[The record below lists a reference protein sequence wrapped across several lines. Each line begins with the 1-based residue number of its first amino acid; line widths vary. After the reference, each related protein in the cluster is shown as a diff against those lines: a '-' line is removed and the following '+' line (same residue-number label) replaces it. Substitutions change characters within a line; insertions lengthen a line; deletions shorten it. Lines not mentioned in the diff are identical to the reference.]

1 MKDTGKTPKKNVDFI
16 ESKFY
21 LMMKIP
27 ENSPKDSN
35 TLTNQDV
42 RLTHS
47 LSITSTSKTCQHTK
61 FQKLITMRSTEFLV

>member
-1 MKDTGKTPKKNVDFI
+1 MKDTGKTLRKNVDFI

-35 TLTNQDV
+35 MLMNQDV
-42 RLTHS
+42 WLTHS
-47 LSITSTSKTCQHTK
+47 LSITSTLKTCQHTK
-61 FQKLITMRSTEFLV
+61 FQKLITMRSIEFSV